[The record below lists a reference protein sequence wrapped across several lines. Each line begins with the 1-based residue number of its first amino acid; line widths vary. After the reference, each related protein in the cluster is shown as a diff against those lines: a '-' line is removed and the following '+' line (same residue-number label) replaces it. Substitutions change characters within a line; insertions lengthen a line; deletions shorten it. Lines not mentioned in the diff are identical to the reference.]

1 MSARRI
7 EIHGHRG
14 ARGLLP
20 ENTMPAF
27 ERAIELGV
35 DALEFDVVMTR
46 DGIPVVHHDRALDPE
61 RTRDASGAWL
71 APPGPPIDT
80 LDLEA
85 LSEFDV
91 GRPAPGSE
99 FGKCFPEQ
107 VPRDG
112 TGIPTLTAVLALGR
126 RPEAAGIRFHIEIK
140 STPLAPGETAGPEKL
155 ARTVAAA
162 LRTESMIERSD
173 VLSFDWRVLAET
185 RKLAPELSIV
195 CLSVEQPWLDN
206 VLRGGRGPS
215 PWTAGLD
222 IETFGS
228 SVPRMV
234 KATGSGV
241 WGPYYRDLTEE
252 ALAEAHAQGLRVE
265 VWTVNDIDEM
275 LRLARLGVDGITT
288 DYPDRALAV
297 LAPWRISR

>member
-35 DALEFDVVMTR
+35 DALELDVVMTR

-71 APPGPPIDT
+71 APPGPLINT
-80 LDLEA
+80 LDVEA

-91 GRPAPGSE
+91 GRLAPGSE
-99 FGKCFPEQ
+99 FEKCFPEQ

-140 STPLAPGETAGPEKL
+140 STPLAPGESAGPERF
-155 ARTVAAA
+155 ARAVVAA
-162 LRTESMIERSD
+162 LRT
-173 VLSFDWRVLAET
+173 
-185 RKLAPELSIV
+185 RKA
-195 CLSVEQPWLDN
+195 
-206 VLRGGRGPS
+206 
-215 PWTAGLD
+215 
-222 IETFGS
+222 
-228 SVPRMV
+228 
-234 KATGSGV
+234 
-241 WGPYYRDLTEE
+241 
-252 ALAEAHAQGLRVE
+252 
-265 VWTVNDIDEM
+265 
-275 LRLARLGVDGITT
+275 
-288 DYPDRALAV
+288 
-297 LAPWRISR
+297 